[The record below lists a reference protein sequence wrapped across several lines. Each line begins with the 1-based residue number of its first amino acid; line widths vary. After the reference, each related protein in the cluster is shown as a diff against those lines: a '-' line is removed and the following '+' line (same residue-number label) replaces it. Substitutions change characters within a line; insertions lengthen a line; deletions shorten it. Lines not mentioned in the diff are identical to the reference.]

1 VALCLELAAACTAA
15 ARSLAVA
22 ARLPAGRAL
31 WQTAYESANSG
42 LRQAPP
48 WAQVWLHAVPAAAA
62 PWVVLAITS
71 PSAFTFNV
79 VAACVFVFYSLLKAW
94 AYLWSPSAQK
104 NPGIVAA
111 QVLSSA
117 VAIEGCFALGYFI
130 LSSRVPDAFNS
141 ILTRIDS
148 AYFAVSTA
156 TTTGLGD
163 IHPVTQAARLLVT
176 GQMVVSLFL
185 VVIAVGTA
193 LTRLLNRPSQS

>member
-1 VALCLELAAACTAA
+1 MGAGLVACRSGGCSAVGCACDHVSVRLHFQCGGCL
-15 ARSLAVA
+15 R
-22 ARLPAGRAL
+22 
-31 WQTAYESANSG
+31 
-42 LRQAPP
+42 
-48 WAQVWLHAVPAAAA
+48 
-62 PWVVLAITS
+62 
-71 PSAFTFNV
+71 F
-79 VAACVFVFYSLLKAW
+79 CVYSLLKAW

-104 NPGIVAA
+104 NSGIVAA